1 MYKRILTLVMALAF
15 VVGLSGMAL
24 ASNTADVDQSGTDN
38 EAYINQV
45 GGSPNNNTIDID
57 QVAGTTNDAVVYQ
70 SGSGNDV
77 DVTLNQNASSGYNN
91 LYVEQLGTDGA
102 GSGDNN
108 DLDLFQIA
116 GTNNDA
122 VVYQWGSDN
131 AANVSQTASLYN
143 NFYVKQNGN
152 SNVLVGANS
161 NGIINL
167 SGAATQISV
176 TSYNNLSCVQS
187 GDGNKAGLYQNALS
201 FNYAS
206 ITQDNG
212 GNSLVAWQNAPGGSN
227 ELTSLQDGGMTAV
240 VIQNAASGNNVAS
253 ITQQ

>member
-1 MYKRILTLVMALAF
+1 MYKRILTVVMALAF
-15 VVGLSGMAL
+15 MVGLSGMAL

-57 QVAGTTNDAVVYQ
+57 QIAVTTNDAVVYQ
-70 SGSGNDV
+70 NGSGNDV
-77 DVTLNQNASSGYNN
+77 DVIQGAYSGYNN
-91 LYVEQLGTDGA
+91 LYVEQVGPNGTGN
-102 GSGDNN
+102 GNDNILKLSQAAAT
-108 DLDLFQIA
+108 D
-116 GTNNDA
+116 NDA
-122 VVYQWGSDN
+122 EVYQW
-131 AANVSQTASLYN
+131 
-143 NFYVKQNGN
+143 GN

-161 NGIINL
+161 DGTINL
-167 SGAATQISV
+167 SGAATQISAA
-176 TSYNNLSCVQS
+176 SYNDLSCVQS
-187 GDGNKAGLYQNALS
+187 GNGNEAGLYQNASS

-240 VIQNAASGNNVAS
+240 VIQNATSGNNVAS
-253 ITQQ
+253 ISQY

>member
-1 MYKRILTLVMALAF
+1 MPFRSQAA
-15 VVGLSGMAL
+15 A
-24 ASNTADVDQSGTDN
+24 TDN
-38 EAYINQV
+38 
-45 GGSPNNNTIDID
+45 
-57 QVAGTTNDAVVYQ
+57 DA
-70 SGSGNDV
+70 N
-77 DVTLNQNASSGYNN
+77 
-91 LYVEQLGTDGA
+91 
-102 GSGDNN
+102 
-108 DLDLFQIA
+108 
-116 GTNNDA
+116 
-122 VVYQWGSDN
+122 VYQWGN
-131 AANVSQTASLYN
+131 ENVANVSQTASLYK

-161 NGIINL
+161 DGTINL
-167 SGAATQISV
+167 STAATQISAA
-176 TSYNNLSCVQS
+176 SYNDLSCVQS
-187 GDGNKAGLYQNALS
+187 GNGNEAGLYQNASS

>member
-1 MYKRILTLVMALAF
+1 MSRKILTVVMALAF

-57 QVAGTTNDAVVYQ
+57 QIAVTTNDAVVYQ
-70 SGSGNDV
+70 NGSGNDV
-77 DVTLNQNASSGYNN
+77 DVIQNASSGYNN
-91 LYVEQLGTDGA
+91 LYVEQLGTNGA
-102 GSGDNN
+102 GSGDDNI
-108 DLDLFQIA
+108 LKLSQA
-116 GTNNDA
+116 TATNNNA
-122 VVYQWGSDN
+122 NVYQWGN
-131 AANVSQTASLYN
+131 GNVANVSQTADLSN

-161 NGIINL
+161 DGTIDL
-167 SGAATQISV
+167 SGAATQISAA
-176 TSYNNLSCVQS
+176 SYNDLYCVQS
-187 GDGNKAGLYQNALS
+187 GDGNEAGLYQNASS

-212 GNSLVAWQNAPGGSN
+212 GNSLVAWQNAPYGSN
-227 ELTSLQDGGMTAV
+227 ELTSLQNGGMEAV
-240 VIQNAASGNNVAS
+240 VIQNATSGNNVAS
-253 ITQQ
+253 ISQQ

>member
-1 MYKRILTLVMALAF
+1 MYKRILTVVMALAF

-57 QVAGTTNDAVVYQ
+57 QIAVTTNDAVVYQ
-70 SGSGNDV
+70 NGSGNDV
-77 DVTLNQNASSGYNN
+77 DVIQNASSGYNN
-91 LYVEQLGTDGA
+91 LYVEQLGTNGA
-102 GSGDNN
+102 GNGDDNI
-108 DLDLFQIA
+108 LKLSQAA

-122 VVYQWGSDN
+122 NVYQWGN
-131 AANVSQTASLYN
+131 ENVANVSQTASLYN

-161 NGIINL
+161 DGTINP
-167 SGAATQISV
+167 SGAATQISDA
-176 TSYNNLSCVQS
+176 SYYNDLSCVQS
-187 GDGNKAGLYQNALS
+187 GDGNEAGLYQNASS
-201 FNYAS
+201 FNDAS
-206 ITQDNG
+206 ITQYNG

-227 ELTSLQDGGMTAV
+227 ELTSLQNGGMTAV
-240 VIQNAASGNNVAS
+240 VIQNANSGNNVAS
-253 ITQQ
+253 ISQQ

>member
-1 MYKRILTLVMALAF
+1 MGRKILTLVMALAF

-24 ASNTADVDQSGTDN
+24 ASNMADVDQSSTDN

-45 GGSPNNNTIDID
+45 GGSSNNNTIDID
-57 QVAGTTNDAVVYQ
+57 QIAGTTNDAVVYQ
-70 SGSGNDV
+70 NGSGNDV
-77 DVTLNQNASSGYNN
+77 DVIQNASSDYNN
-91 LYVEQLGTDGA
+91 LYVEQLGTNGA
-102 GSGDNN
+102 GNGDDNI
-108 DLDLFQIA
+108 LKLSQAA

-122 VVYQWGSDN
+122 NVYQWGN
-131 AANVSQTASLYN
+131 ENVANVSQTADLSN
-143 NFYVKQNGN
+143 DFYVKQNGD

-161 NGIINL
+161 DGTINP
-167 SGAATQISV
+167 SQAATQISED
-176 TSYNNLSCVQS
+176 SNYLSCVQS
-187 GDGNKAGLYQNALS
+187 GDGNEAGLYQNASS

-253 ITQQ
+253 ISQQ

>member
-1 MYKRILTLVMALAF
+1 MGRKILTLVMALAF

-70 SGSGNDV
+70 NGSGNDV
-77 DVTLNQNASSGYNN
+77 DVIQNASSGYNS
-91 LYVEQLGTDGA
+91 LYVEQVGNGM
-102 GSGDNN
+102 GNGDNN
-108 DLDLFQIA
+108 ILDLFQAA

-122 VVYQWGSDN
+122 VVYQWGN
-131 AANVSQTASLYN
+131 GNVANVSQTADLSN
-143 NFYVKQNGN
+143 DFYVEQNGD

-161 NGIINL
+161 DGTINP
-167 SGAATQISV
+167 SQAATQISED
-176 TSYNNLSCVQS
+176 SNYLSCVQS
-187 GDGNKAGLYQNALS
+187 GDGNEAGLYQNASS

-212 GNSLVAWQNAPGGSN
+212 GNFLVAWQNAPGGSN
-227 ELTSLQDGGMTAV
+227 ELTSSQDGGMTAV
-240 VIQNAASGNNVAS
+240 VIQNAISGNNVAS
-253 ITQQ
+253 ISQY

>member
-1 MYKRILTLVMALAF
+1 MSRKILTLVMALAF

-24 ASNTADVDQSGTDN
+24 ASNMADVDQSSTDN

-45 GGSPNNNTIDID
+45 GGSSNNNTIDID
-57 QVAGTTNDAVVYQ
+57 QIAGTTNDAVVYQ
-70 SGSGNDV
+70 NGSGNDV
-77 DVTLNQNASSGYNN
+77 DVIQNASSGYNN
-91 LYVEQLGTDGA
+91 LYVEQLGTNGA
-102 GSGDNN
+102 GNGDDNI
-108 DLDLFQIA
+108 LKLSQAA

-122 VVYQWGSDN
+122 NVYQWGN
-131 AANVSQTASLYN
+131 ENVANVSQTASLYN

-161 NGIINL
+161 DGTINP
-167 SGAATQISV
+167 SGAATQISGAI
-176 TSYNNLSCVQS
+176 YNYLSCVQS
-187 GDGNKAGLYQNALS
+187 GDGNEAGLYQNAFS

-240 VIQNAASGNNVAS
+240 VIQNATSGNNVAS
-253 ITQQ
+253 ISQY

>member
-1 MYKRILTLVMALAF
+1 MGRKILTLVMALAF

-24 ASNTADVDQSGTDN
+24 ASNTADVDQSCTTGEN
-38 EAYINQV
+38 YAYIEQI

-57 QVAGTTNDAVVYQ
+57 QVAATDNDAEVYQ

-77 DVTLNQNASSGYNN
+77 DVIQNASSDYNN
-91 LYVEQLGTDGA
+91 LYVEQLGTNGA
-102 GSGDNN
+102 GNGDDNILKLSQAAAT
-108 DLDLFQIA
+108 D
-116 GTNNDA
+116 NDA
-122 VVYQWGSDN
+122 EVYQW
-131 AANVSQTASLYN
+131 
-143 NFYVKQNGN
+143 GN

-161 NGIINL
+161 DGTINL
-167 SGAATQISV
+167 SGAATQISAA
-176 TSYNNLSCVQS
+176 SYNDLSCVQS
-187 GDGNKAGLYQNALS
+187 GNGNEAGLYQNASS

-227 ELTSLQDGGMTAV
+227 ELTSLQNGSMEAV
-240 VIQNAASGNNVAS
+240 VIQNATSGNNVAS